1 MIMLWLMKLSV
12 KLSVGGNNILIMDHH
27 RDLQLTFVI
36 VTFLK
41 LLEIFSS
48 RSLLRQ
54 DCQIRGLGVIAHSLL
69 GSFSTCG
76 NASPSLDNVAT
87 ES

>member
-1 MIMLWLMKLSV
+1 MIMLWLMMLSV
-12 KLSVGGNNILIMDHH
+12 KLSVGGNNILMMDHH
-27 RDLQLTFVI
+27 RDLQLVI

-54 DCQIRGLGVIAHSLL
+54 DCHIRGLGVIVHSLL
-69 GSFSTCG
+69 GSFSACG
-76 NASPSLDNVAT
+76 NASHSLENVAT